1 MAQSLVWLDETERRS
16 VEPSAG
22 WNASATA
29 QDKVR
34 WATLYTWLIRKGLEP
49 AAASSMATMKMFQ
62 LQTPGL
68 RYGRTQERRM
78 ETWIGRQ

>member
-1 MAQSLVWLDETERRS
+1 MSQGIVWLDEAEVRL

-34 WATLYTWLIRKGLEP
+34 WATLYSYLLRKGVEP
-49 AAASSMATMKMFQ
+49 STASSMASMKMFQ
-62 LQTPGL
+62 LQRPFLT
-68 RYGRTQERRM
+68 YGRSQERILQK
-78 ETWIGRQ
+78 WF

>member
-49 AAASSMATMKMFQ
+49 AAASS
-62 LQTPGL
+62 G
-68 RYGRTQERRM
+68 
-78 ETWIGRQ
+78 